1 MQRDKRL
8 NVVLV
13 AFGEEIVIELDTLG
27 VNLTDTV
34 GEDAAPGDGEANAV
48 DAKLLAQLQIDGV
61 LVVEVRSGIGGKAP
75 LGLQEVVPGNLA
87 LTVSAGL
94 TLYLVGSGST
104 AKDKV
109 LGKLRRR
116 VGDASRVNGHDEISN
131 RLNRRASRLLMVGWP

>member
-13 AFGEEIVIELDTLG
+13 ALGEEIMVELDTLG
-27 VNLTDTV
+27 VDLAGAV
-34 GEDAAPGDGEANAV
+34 GEDAAPGDGEADAV
-48 DAKLLAQLQIDGV
+48 DAELLAQLQIDGV
-61 LVVEVRSGIGGKAP
+61 LVVEVRSGIGGETA

-94 TLYLVGSGST
+94 ALYLVGSGGA

-109 LGKLRRR
+109 LGKLRGW
-116 VGDASRVNGHDEISN
+116 VGDASRINGHDDPI
-131 RLNRRASRLLMVGWP
+131 V